1 MPDFLEGA
9 LDLHIHSAPDVLPRK
24 MDDMQLA
31 QRFKAVGMGGFCL
44 KSHYFCTSER
54 AALVNLVY
62 PGFNAM
68 GSVVLNSAVG
78 GLNPA
83 AVEMAALSGAKIVW
97 MPTCDSAYE
106 QEHVFGGEPNAE
118 KKLPFWAKIVISLNE
133 QGIRCPTISLLEESG
148 KLRKEVFEIISIVK
162 RHDIALAT
170 GHISH
175 PETFA
180 LVKAANQ
187 AGVSKMIITHVTFPT
202 TFYTIEEQKQLVGL
216 GAYMEHC
223 ATTHLLNKVDFS
235 TVATQIKAIGPER
248 VFLSTDLG
256 QPANPYPDEGLRYFA
271 EQLYKVGFSA
281 SDIRMMVSENPR
293 MLTTAD
299 KE

>member
-9 LDLHIHSAPDVLPRK
+9 YDLHVHSAPDVLPRK
-24 MDDMQLA
+24 MDDLELA
-31 QRFKAVGMGGFCL
+31 QRFKAVGMKGFCL

-54 AALVNLVY
+54 AALVNLVH
-62 PGFNAM
+62 PGFKAT
-68 GSVVLNSAVG
+68 GSIVLNSAVG

-106 QEHVFGGEPNAE
+106 QEHVFGGDHSAE
-118 KKLPFWAKIVISLNE
+118 RKLPFWAKIVISLNE
-133 QGIRCPTISLLEESG
+133 QGIRCPTISLLDDRGELREEV
-148 KLRKEVFEIISIVK
+148 LEIIAIIK

-175 PETFA
+175 KETFA
-180 LVKAANQ
+180 LVKAAKE
-187 AGVSKMIITHVTFPT
+187 AGLNKLIITHVTFPT
-202 TFYTIEEQKQLVGL
+202 TFYTIDEQKELVDL

-235 TVATQIKAIGPER
+235 TVVSQIKAIGPER

-256 QPANPYPDEGLRYFA
+256 QPTNPYPDEGLRKFT
-271 EQLYKVGFSA
+271 EQLYLAGFSK
-281 SDIRMMVSENPR
+281 SDIRMMVADNPLR
-293 MLTTAD
+293 LISAD
-299 KE
+299 EE